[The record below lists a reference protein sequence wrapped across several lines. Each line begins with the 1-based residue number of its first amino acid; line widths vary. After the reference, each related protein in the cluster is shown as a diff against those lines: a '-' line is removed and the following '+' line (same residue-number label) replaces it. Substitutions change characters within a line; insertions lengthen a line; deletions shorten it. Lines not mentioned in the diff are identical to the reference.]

1 MRMID
6 KLAEDEKKKKAARKR
21 RDPFDGDDDDVEIT
35 MERPLFGSLNTK
47 KSVFDEGGEDR
58 FGGINTA
65 KSVFDKQA
73 VFHIGRGD

>member
-6 KLAEDEKKKKAARKR
+6 KLAEDEKKKKAAKR

-35 MERPLFGSLNTK
+35 MEKPPFGFLNAK
-47 KSVFDEGGEDR
+47 KSVFDEGGDDR

-73 VFHIGRGD
+73 VFHVGRGD